1 VIRSELGFSPLAWW
15 IPFALGLLLVFVP
28 FFESRVARADPPTA
42 KTVAV
47 YVLTIWTEDAD
58 DQADALTK
66 ALRLRVLQAP
76 GWSLIEAAQSFE
88 TLAIALKCPPSPD
101 GACLQRIG
109 DQLRADH
116 YVWGI
121 MEKNKAT
128 PGGVRAELHLWTRGK
143 PSVTAHAAFSDG
155 LKDPSDASLRAIAT
169 ELFGQ
174 LTGADA
180 ASVAT
185 PIPPRAEP
193 AVAPLPAPEPPA
205 VASSVSSASA
215 TGRGFPAQMAIGY
228 TALALGAGALV
239 VSGIE
244 AARWVGDSNDSTNDR
259 QSIPRS
265 VTDVCAEMTR
275 PLAVDA
281 CSKSKD
287 AVSASTL
294 AWVFAGVGA
303 ALAGTGAW
311 LIAADHAPTRTAN
324 GEVAGDASKPR
335 VALWPS
341 IGPRAGTLDVRITF

>member
-1 VIRSELGFSPLAWW
+1 MARW

-244 AARWVGDSNDSTNDR
+244 AARWVG
-259 QSIPRS
+259 RS
-265 VTDVCAEMTR
+265 GM
-275 PLAVDA
+275 
-281 CSKSKD
+281 
-287 AVSASTL
+287 
-294 AWVFAGVGA
+294 G
-303 ALAGTGAW
+303 
-311 LIAADHAPTRTAN
+311 
-324 GEVAGDASKPR
+324 
-335 VALWPS
+335 
-341 IGPRAGTLDVRITF
+341 